1 MSRHAIGAAFI
12 ILVFASAGSAQQG
25 QGRGPTPAPA
35 EKPPAPQGQSKPT
48 PAPAE
53 APAPPGQPVNVK
65 LDLTIT
71 DQMGPG
77 EPAKKTVSMIVADRM
92 AGSIRSIANTERA
105 TLNVDATPQILQNGN
120 VRLQLGLEYNPRQST
135 RGADKVK
142 GPSGETLEIPREP
155 GGSSLNQR
163 VAIVLEPNKPL
174 ILSQAADPLSDRKIT
189 VEVRVSILK

>member
-12 ILVFASAGSAQQG
+12 VLAIASAGSAQQG
-25 QGRGPTPAPA
+25 QGRGQTPAPA
-35 EKPPAPQGQSKPT
+35 EKPPVAPGQSRPT

-53 APAPPGQPVNVK
+53 APSPPGQPVNVK

-71 DQMGPG
+71 DQLGPG

-92 AGSIRSIANTERA
+92 AGSIRSIGNIERA
-105 TLNVDATPQILQNGN
+105 TLNVDATPHILQNGN
-120 VRLQLGLEYNPRQST
+120 VRLQLGLEYNPRQG
-135 RGADKVK
+135 RGADKAK
-142 GPSGETLEIPREP
+142 TPSGDVVEIPRE

-163 VAIVLEPNKPL
+163 VVIILEPNKPL